1 MESLNFDKLVNMNIE
16 DVMKVS
22 EVKLVK
28 PESSKRID
36 EQNFEFNITISTVTD
51 PEWRLI
57 FEKKHGKKNVN
68 FQGSKA
74 VLTCRPTELQE
85 EVTMLKF
92 AIAETNLVYRE
103 KREALI
109 EKITNAKKQEK
120 EAVINRL
127 LEDEQ
132 VKKMFE
138 KFEI

>member
-57 FEKKHGKKNVN
+57 FEKNMVRKTLI
-68 FQGSKA
+68 F
-74 VLTCRPTELQE
+74 R
-85 EVTMLKF
+85 EVRQ
-92 AIAETNLVYRE
+92 Y
-103 KREALI
+103 
-109 EKITNAKKQEK
+109 
-120 EAVINRL
+120 
-127 LEDEQ
+127 
-132 VKKMFE
+132 
-138 KFEI
+138 